1 MSDTTKFVITKG
13 IANEYYITI
22 KQDDST
28 LPMVIEPA
36 DTFEVKIFKLKDSAL
51 VATIGMIAGTDG
63 QVSVYD
69 DANGK
74 LKIVLSDAL
83 VTALVMERG
92 DRADYYYSKPI
103 YRLVIDAST
112 VNNGDFI
119 ATIDKVYVRKWM
131 YL

>member
-28 LPMVIEPA
+28 LPMVIEPT

-69 DANGK
+69 DVNGK

-119 ATIDKVYVRKWM
+119 ATIDKVYIR
-131 YL
+131 

>member
-28 LPMVIEPA
+28 LPMVIEPT
-36 DTFEVKIFKLKDSAL
+36 DTFEVKIFKLEDSTL

-119 ATIDKVYVRKWM
+119 ATIDKVYVR
-131 YL
+131 

>member
-28 LPMVIEPA
+28 LPMVIEPT

-63 QVSVYD
+63 QISVYD
-69 DANGK
+69 AANGK

-119 ATIDKVYVRKWM
+119 ATIDKVYVR
-131 YL
+131 

>member
-28 LPMVIEPA
+28 LTMVIEPT

-63 QVSVYD
+63 QISVYD

-119 ATIDKVYVRKWM
+119 ATIDKVYVR
-131 YL
+131 

>member
-28 LPMVIEPA
+28 LPMVIEPT
-36 DTFEVKIFKLKDSAL
+36 DTFEVKIFKLNDSAL

-63 QVSVYD
+63 QISVYD
-69 DANGK
+69 ANNGK

-119 ATIDKVYVRKWM
+119 ATIDKVYVR
-131 YL
+131 

>member
-28 LPMVIEPA
+28 LPMVIEPT
-36 DTFEVKIFKLKDSAL
+36 DTFDVKIFKLEDSTL
-51 VATIGMIAGTDG
+51 VATVGMVAGTDG
-63 QVSVYD
+63 QISVYD
-69 DANGK
+69 AANGK

-119 ATIDKVYVRKWM
+119 ATIDKVYVR
-131 YL
+131 

>member
-28 LPMVIEPA
+28 LPMVIEPT

-69 DANGK
+69 AANGK
-74 LKIVLSDAL
+74 LKIVLSDVL

-119 ATIDKVYVRKWM
+119 ATIDKVYVR
-131 YL
+131 

>member
-28 LPMVIEPA
+28 LPMVIEPT

-51 VATIGMIAGTDG
+51 VATVGMIAGTDG

-69 DANGK
+69 AANGK

-112 VNNGDFI
+112 VNNGDVI
-119 ATIDKVYVRKWM
+119 ATIDKVYVR
-131 YL
+131 

>member
-28 LPMVIEPA
+28 LPMVIEPT
-36 DTFEVKIFKLKDSAL
+36 DTIEVKIFKLKDSAL

-119 ATIDKVYVRKWM
+119 ATIDKVYVR
-131 YL
+131 

>member
-28 LPMVIEPA
+28 LPMVIKPT
-36 DTFEVKIFKLKDSAL
+36 DTFEVKLFKLSDSSL
-51 VATIGMIAGTDG
+51 VATVEMTTGVNG
-63 QVSVYD
+63 QISVYD
-69 DANGK
+69 ATNGK

-83 VTALVMERG
+83 VTSLTMERG

-103 YRLVIDAST
+103 YRLVIDAAT

-119 ATIDKVYVRKWM
+119 ATIDKVYVR
-131 YL
+131 

>member
-1 MSDTTKFVITKG
+1 MSDTTKFVVTKG

-28 LPMVIEPA
+28 LPMVIEPT

-74 LKIVLSDAL
+74 LKIVLSDTL

-92 DRADYYYSKPI
+92 DRADYYYSKPM

-119 ATIDKVYVRKWM
+119 ATIDKVYVR
-131 YL
+131 

>member
-28 LPMVIEPA
+28 LPMVIKPT

-83 VTALVMERG
+83 VTALAMERG

-119 ATIDKVYVRKWM
+119 ATIDKVYVR
-131 YL
+131 

>member
-28 LPMVIEPA
+28 LPMVIEPT

-63 QVSVYD
+63 QISVYD

-83 VTALVMERG
+83 VTALAMERG

-119 ATIDKVYVRKWM
+119 ATIDKVYVR
-131 YL
+131 

>member
-28 LPMVIEPA
+28 LPMVIEPT

-51 VATIGMIAGTDG
+51 VATIGMTAGAGG
-63 QVSVYD
+63 QISVYD

-83 VTALVMERG
+83 VTALAMERG
-92 DRADYYYSKPI
+92 DRADYYYSKPV

-119 ATIDKVYVRKWM
+119 ATIDKVYVR
-131 YL
+131 

>member
-22 KQDDST
+22 KQDAST
-28 LPMVIEPA
+28 LPMVIAPT
-36 DTFEVKIFKLKDSAL
+36 DTFEVKIFKLNDSAL
-51 VATIGMIAGTDG
+51 VATIGMTAGTNG
-63 QVSVYD
+63 QISVYD
-69 DANGK
+69 SANGK

-119 ATIDKVYVRKWM
+119 ATIDKVYVR
-131 YL
+131 

>member
-28 LPMVIEPA
+28 LPMVIEPT
-36 DTFEVKIFKLKDSAL
+36 DTFEVKIFKLEDSAL
-51 VATIGMIAGTDG
+51 IATIGMIAGTDG
-63 QVSVYD
+63 QISVYD
-69 DANGK
+69 AANGK

-92 DRADYYYSKPI
+92 DRADYYYSKPM

-112 VNNGDFI
+112 ANNGDFI
-119 ATIDKVYVRKWM
+119 ATIDKVYVR
-131 YL
+131 

>member
-28 LPMVIEPA
+28 LPMVIEPT
-36 DTFEVKIFKLKDSAL
+36 DTFEVKIFKLEDSAL
-51 VATIGMIAGTDG
+51 VATIGMIAGADG
-63 QVSVYD
+63 QISVYD

-119 ATIDKVYVRKWM
+119 ATIDKVYVR
-131 YL
+131 

>member
-28 LPMVIEPA
+28 LPMVIEPT

-69 DANGK
+69 AANGK

-119 ATIDKVYVRKWM
+119 ATIDKVYVR
-131 YL
+131 

>member
-28 LPMVIEPA
+28 LPMVIEPT

-63 QVSVYD
+63 QISVYD
-69 DANGK
+69 DVNGK

-119 ATIDKVYVRKWM
+119 ATIDKVYVR
-131 YL
+131 

>member
-28 LPMVIEPA
+28 LPMVIKPT

-74 LKIVLSDAL
+74 LKIVLSDVL

-119 ATIDKVYVRKWM
+119 ATIDKVYVR
-131 YL
+131 

>member
-28 LPMVIEPA
+28 LPMVIKPT

-63 QVSVYD
+63 QISVYD
-69 DANGK
+69 SANGK

-119 ATIDKVYVRKWM
+119 ATIDKVYVR
-131 YL
+131 

>member
-28 LPMVIEPA
+28 LPMVIEPT

-69 DANGK
+69 DVNGK
-74 LKIVLSDAL
+74 LKIALSDAL

-119 ATIDKVYVRKWM
+119 ATIDKVYVR
-131 YL
+131 

>member
-28 LPMVIEPA
+28 LPMVIEPT
-36 DTFEVKIFKLKDSAL
+36 DTFEVKIFKLEDSTL
-51 VATIGMIAGTDG
+51 IATIGMVAGTDG
-63 QVSVYD
+63 QISVYD

-119 ATIDKVYVRKWM
+119 ATIDKVYVR
-131 YL
+131 

>member
-28 LPMVIEPA
+28 LPMVIKPT
-36 DTFEVKIFKLKDSAL
+36 DTFEVKLFKLSDSSL
-51 VATIGMIAGTDG
+51 VATIGMTSGVNG
-63 QVSVYD
+63 QISVYD
-69 DANGK
+69 ANNGK

-83 VTALVMERG
+83 VTSLTMERG

-119 ATIDKVYVRKWM
+119 ATIDKVYVR
-131 YL
+131 

>member
-28 LPMVIEPA
+28 LPMVIKPT
-36 DTFEVKIFKLKDSAL
+36 DTFEVKIFKLNDSAL
-51 VATIGMIAGTDG
+51 VATIGMIAGTNG
-63 QVSVYD
+63 QISVYD
-69 DANGK
+69 ANNGK

-119 ATIDKVYVRKWM
+119 ATIDKVYVR
-131 YL
+131 

>member
-28 LPMVIEPA
+28 LPMVIEPT

-63 QVSVYD
+63 QISVYD
-69 DANGK
+69 SANGK

-119 ATIDKVYVRKWM
+119 ATIDKVYVR
-131 YL
+131 

>member
-1 MSDTTKFVITKG
+1 MSDTAKFVITKG

-28 LPMVIEPA
+28 LPMVIA
-36 DTFEVKIFKLKDSAL
+36 DTDTFEVKLFKLADSTL
-51 VATIGMIAGTDG
+51 VATVGMTAGADG
-63 QVSVYD
+63 QISVYD
-69 DANGK
+69 ANNGK
-74 LKIVLSDAL
+74 LKIVLSKAL
-83 VTALVMERG
+83 VAALVMERG

-119 ATIDKVYVRKWM
+119 ATIDKVYVR
-131 YL
+131 

>member
-28 LPMVIEPA
+28 LPMVIEPT
-36 DTFEVKIFKLKDSAL
+36 DTFEVKLFKLEDSTL
-51 VATIGMIAGTDG
+51 VATVGMIAGTNG
-63 QVSVYD
+63 QISVYD
-69 DANGK
+69 ANNGK

-119 ATIDKVYVRKWM
+119 ATIDKVYVR
-131 YL
+131 

>member
-1 MSDTTKFVITKG
+1 MSDTAKFVITKG

-36 DTFEVKIFKLKDSAL
+36 DTFEVKIFKLNDSAL

-69 DANGK
+69 DVNGK

-119 ATIDKVYVRKWM
+119 ATIDKVYVR
-131 YL
+131 